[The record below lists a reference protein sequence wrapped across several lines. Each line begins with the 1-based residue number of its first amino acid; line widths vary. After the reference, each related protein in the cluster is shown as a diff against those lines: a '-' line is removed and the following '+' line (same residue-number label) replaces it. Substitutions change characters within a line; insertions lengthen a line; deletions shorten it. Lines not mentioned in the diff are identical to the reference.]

1 MKPEEDDEVATR
13 IFRARCPMTRW
24 EARTDSAW
32 FFLDIPAGVSDA
44 ISVLPVPPGG
54 WGSVKVRAT
63 VGGQTWETSIF
74 PDSKRGFYV
83 LPIKKAV
90 RRAEGIEE
98 GDWVD
103 LELEIIA

>member
-1 MKPEEDDEVATR
+1 MTRDDEEEIAAR
-13 IFRARCPMTRW
+13 SYRARCPMTRW

-32 FFLDIPAGVSDA
+32 FFLDIPEDVSDE

-54 WGSVKVRAT
+54 WGSIKVRAT
-63 VGGQTWETSIF
+63 VGAQTWETSVF

-83 LPIKKAV
+83 LPVKKAV
-90 RRAEGIEE
+90 RQAEGIEE
-98 GDWVD
+98 GDWVE